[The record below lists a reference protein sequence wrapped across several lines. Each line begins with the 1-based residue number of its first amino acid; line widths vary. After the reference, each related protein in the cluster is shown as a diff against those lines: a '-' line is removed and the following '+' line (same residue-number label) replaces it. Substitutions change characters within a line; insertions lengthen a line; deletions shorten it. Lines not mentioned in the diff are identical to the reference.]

1 MKSLFYPAHH
11 FSEPLLSDMQGGK
24 GGIYEHMEESGGG
37 VCGVGNTKNSD
48 RVVRKTMRARETASR
63 DERPG
68 NVRENNLKRMNK

>member
-37 VCGVGNTKNSD
+37 FVEW
-48 RVVRKTMRARETASR
+48 ETQR
-63 DERPG
+63 TVIELCVKP
-68 NVRENNLKRMNK
+68 